1 MIKQYKAL
9 KIPVGLHAE
18 INSMKSRCRC
28 SSIELIEAMVY
39 LVKIDDIK
47 KYLYNK
53 GE

>member
-1 MIKQYKAL
+1 MIKNYKVL
-9 KIPVGLHAE
+9 KVPAELHGE
-18 INSMKSRCRC
+18 INSMKTICRC
-28 SSIELIEAMVY
+28 TSIELIEAMVY